1 MEALQQLLFHTAP
14 LEDMP
19 VQADYRIKTYAIID
33 CASDEQHYKQLLSQD
48 LKHAN
53 LYKDEDASN
62 LETVAPY
69 LIELDAEHDYTQW
82 LLTEHWG
89 THSVIYIK
97 SHYALE
103 PLAEHF
109 RRYTKVIVE
118 PRENDN
124 RNDATEAFFAF
135 YDPRVMKDYFSLLTR
150 EQMTEFCAPVI
161 SFSYEDEQ
169 QPDSLL
175 TSYLKDTGEQWS
187 TLVTKLKQTPVAD
200 NAEADKATRDAEQLP
215 ELADDIEVPIIPVI
229 LTTAQQ
235 DAFDE
240 YRRHKYCNQLLIE
253 LQPHYDVGPNDE
265 DDAVLYLKEA
275 EKVGLHSDATQSRYI
290 LTALLIKDSPVS
302 KSKHLK
308 QSLKL
313 ALDEHSRMQ
322 VLDQA
327 LEELSSHK
335 EKAYVR

>member
-1 MEALQQLLFHTAP
+1 MDALQQLLFHTAP

-19 VQADYRIKTYAIID
+19 IQADYRIKTYAIID
-33 CASDEQHYKQLLSQD
+33 CASDEQHYQQLLSQD
-48 LKHAN
+48 LKHAI

-69 LIELDAEHDYTQW
+69 LIELDEEHDYTQW
-82 LLTEHWG
+82 LLTELWG

-109 RRYTKVIVE
+109 RRYTKVVVE
-118 PRENDN
+118 PRQNDN
-124 RNDATEAFFAF
+124 RSASTEAFFAF
-135 YDPRVMKDYFSLLTR
+135 YDPRVMKEYFSLLTR

-169 QPDSLL
+169 QPYSLL
-175 TSYLKDTGEQWS
+175 TSYLKASGEQWN
-187 TLVTKLKQTPVAD
+187 TLVTNLSQIQP
-200 NAEADKATRDAEQLP
+200 AEKSTATDETEALP
-215 ELADDIEVPIIPVI
+215 ELKDDIEVPIIPVI

-240 YRRHKYCNQLLIE
+240 YRRHKYCKQLLSE

-265 DDAVLYLKEA
+265 NDAVHYLKEA
-275 EKVGLHSDATQSRYI
+275 EKIGLHSDATQSRYI
-290 LTALLIKDSPVS
+290 LTALRIKDSPVA

-313 ALDEHSRMQ
+313 AFDEHSRMQ

-327 LEELSSHK
+327 LEELSRQK